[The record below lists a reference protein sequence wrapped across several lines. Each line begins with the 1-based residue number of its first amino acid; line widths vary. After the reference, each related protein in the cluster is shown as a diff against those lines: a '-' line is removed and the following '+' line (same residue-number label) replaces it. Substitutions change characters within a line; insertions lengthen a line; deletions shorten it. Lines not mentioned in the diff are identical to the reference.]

1 MTLIGPMQYRVRGT
15 RTAAVASVYLLLAG
29 PSKAAD
35 GGTVDALAD
44 AISWIALILGPIVL
58 IGLNY
63 YVNIHPERIAR
74 KRRHP
79 QLPAIKAL
87 IVMSSL
93 FGGLFWPIAWVWASS
108 KPVLHK
114 LAYGTDVDEEIPIE
128 ADRKD
133 KELDELRAT
142 VADLRAQLRNS
153 GEQPKTT

>member
-1 MTLIGPMQYRVRGT
+1 MTFLRPQQYRKRGK
-15 RTAAVASVYLLLAG
+15 RTAVAACAYLLLAG
-29 PSKAAD
+29 PSHAAD

-93 FGGLFWPIAWVWASS
+93 FGGLFWPIAWIWASS

-128 ADRKD
+128 VDRKD
-133 KELDELRAT
+133 KELEELRTT
-142 VADLRAQLRNS
+142 VADLRTQLRATGQQS
-153 GEQPKTT
+153 KTI